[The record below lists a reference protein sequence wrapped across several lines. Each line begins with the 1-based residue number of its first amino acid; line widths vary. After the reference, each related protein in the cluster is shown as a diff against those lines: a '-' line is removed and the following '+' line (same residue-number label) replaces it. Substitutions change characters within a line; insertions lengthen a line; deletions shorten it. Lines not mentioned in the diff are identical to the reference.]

1 MKVMLVDDEPIVIEH
16 IKGLI
21 PWETYGYEIIATAT
35 NGKSALRICEEKR
48 PEIVIVDIRMP
59 VMDGVQLIRAVSE
72 KQLGIHFIVLSAYE
86 DFSVARQVIS
96 LGGVS
101 SYLIKHEIDSHK
113 LLQEL
118 NRAKAAWELE
128 KKQHRMM
135 QNDVI
140 KDLVTGMEQ
149 RPAYSIDGMKPP
161 FGLALIQKDVPF
173 SIDHLTKAHAEPAYA
188 AKWIMEVTKHCA
200 ANEHWQLLGEF
211 QTHGTQIV
219 LLFAQKNKAAC
230 VMHSELQTLLRSIQQ
245 HLFGE
250 YSRTFSIFY
259 TYGGHDPSSLPVSF
273 QQVAQAARHTIY
285 CGREALL
292 CANELPLPVD
302 FAPPSGRLIRF
313 DELHESLEQQDNARM
328 EKAVKE
334 LFDRICQPRWD
345 LRGFYD
351 TVSGLTNIIQE
362 PAVLYGMRDSDIFDV
377 KLYGPVY
384 QMEELIERVIL
395 HLRARLSSMNE
406 IGPLSGK
413 MQRALRYIH
422 EHYYEEISIDDV
434 SYAIGFSPSYLH
446 QLFKKEMD
454 RTFLDYVTEYRI
466 QQAKRILRQEDA
478 KITDVAARIGYRSP
492 QHFTQVFK
500 RVTGFLP
507 HQYREAGSRP

>member
-21 PWETYGYEIIATAT
+21 PWEACGYEMIATAT

-72 KQLGIHFIVLSAYE
+72 KQLGILFIVLSAYE

-118 NRAKAAWELE
+118 NKAKATWELE
-128 KKQHRMM
+128 KKQQRMM
-135 QNDVI
+135 QNDMI
-140 KDLVTGMEQ
+140 KDLVTGIELK
-149 RPAYSIDGMKPP
+149 PSSNIDGMKPP
-161 FGLALIQKDVPF
+161 FGLALIQKDAPF
-173 SIDHLTKAHAEPAYA
+173 STDHLTNVHTEPAHA
-188 AKWIMEVTKHCA
+188 AKWIMEITKHCA
-200 ANEHWQLLGEF
+200 ANEHWKLLGEF
-211 QTHGTQIV
+211 QTHGAQIV
-219 LLFAQKNKAAC
+219 LLFAQRNKAAC
-230 VMHSELQTLLRSIQQ
+230 VLHSELQTLLQSAQQ

-250 YSRTFSIFY
+250 FNRTFSVFY
-259 TYGGHDPSSLPVSF
+259 TYGGHDPTSLPASF
-273 QQVAQAARHTIY
+273 QQVVEAARHTIF

-292 CANELPLPVD
+292 CVNGLPLSVEST
-302 FAPPSGRLIRF
+302 PPAARHIRF
-313 DELHESLEQQDNARM
+313 DALHESLEQQDVAMM

-334 LFDRICQPRWD
+334 LFSRIRKPKWD
-345 LRGFYD
+345 LRGLYD
-351 TVSGLTNIIQE
+351 TIGGLTNVIQE
-362 PAVLYGMRDSDIFDV
+362 PAAQFGRMDTDIFDV
-377 KLYGPVY
+377 KLYDPVY
-384 QMEELIERVIL
+384 QMDELIERFIQ
-395 HLRARLSSMNE
+395 HLRERLTSMNE

-422 EHYYEEISIDDV
+422 EHYHEEISIDDV
-434 SYAIGFSPSYLH
+434 SYAIGISPSYLH

-454 RTFLDYVTEYRI
+454 RTFLDYVTEHRI

-500 RVTGFLP
+500 KVTGLLP
-507 HQYREAGSRP
+507 HQYREAGSRL